1 MLVAKINLKVKQKI
15 TIPTPVKHSE
25 YTIID
30 SKFNHITVSSKPTN
44 RANNRKLVNIADNP
58 CDNKL
63 IQDDITDF
71 VKNTAESADK
81 IAKDNQI
88 VHTNDKSK

>member
-1 MLVAKINLKVKQKI
+1 MLVAKINLKVKLKI

-30 SKFNHITVSSKPTN
+30 SKFKHITVSSKPIN
-44 RANNRKLVNIADNP
+44 RANNRRLVNKADNP

-63 IQDDITDF
+63 RQDDITDL
-71 VKNTAESADK
+71 VNSIVVNADK
-81 IAKDNQI
+81 MAKDNQT